1 MPYLPIL
8 TSSLPSLSNL
18 VLKIRRMSDELY
30 LAERGEEERDIRNS
44 WRQRTYRE
52 GQVWW
57 GNKSLMVGEAEYEI
71 TLRYP

>member
-1 MPYLPIL
+1 
-8 TSSLPSLSNL
+8 
-18 VLKIRRMSDELY
+18 MSDELY
-30 LAERGEEERDIRNS
+30 LAERVEEERDIRNS